1 MIKEAETAGASEAGT
16 TATAEAA
23 RVSYD
28 VQKAALDMQQSK
40 AEAAVLE
47 GHQKDFQE
55 SKEMF
60 KKELLDIIP
69 GALSAQ
75 TGEGAVEDKNVR
87 YMQVYFRAVI
97 ERQGLGISASYYE
110 PGPRLLSL
118 ENRRKIEL
126 KEISSRFI
134 PHLLVVFTQQ
144 LEILVTSL
152 AFGRNP
158 PF

>member
-28 VQKAALDMQQSK
+28 VQKAALNMQQSK

-47 GHQKDFQE
+47 GHQKDLQE

-87 YMQVYFRAVI
+87 YMQVCFDALI
-97 ERQGLGISASYYE
+97 ERQGLRISPSYYE
-110 PGPRLLSL
+110 PGLRLLS
-118 ENRRKIEL
+118 
-126 KEISSRFI
+126 
-134 PHLLVVFTQQ
+134 
-144 LEILVTSL
+144 
-152 AFGRNP
+152 
-158 PF
+158 

>member
-1 MIKEAETAGASEAGT
+1 MEKLHSMIKEAETAGASEAGT

-47 GHQKDFQE
+47 GHQKDLQE

-69 GALSAQ
+69 GALSTQA
-75 TGEGAVEDKNVR
+75 GEAAVEDKNVR

-97 ERQGLGISASYYE
+97 KRQGSGISPAAWPPAS
-110 PGPRLLSL
+110 
-118 ENRRKIEL
+118 
-126 KEISSRFI
+126 FI
-134 PHLLVVFTQQ
+134 
-144 LEILVTSL
+144 
-152 AFGRNP
+152 GK
-158 PF
+158 

>member
-1 MIKEAETAGASEAGT
+1 MEKLHSMIKEAETAGASEAGT
-16 TATAEAA
+16 TATAGAA

-47 GHQKDFQE
+47 GHQKDLQE

-69 GALSAQ
+69 GALSGQ

-97 ERQGLGISASYYE
+97 KRLG
-110 PGPRLLSL
+110 PG
-118 ENRRKIEL
+118 IY
-126 KEISSRFI
+126 
-134 PHLLVVFTQQ
+134 
-144 LEILVTSL
+144 
-152 AFGRNP
+152 
-158 PF
+158 

>member
-1 MIKEAETAGASEAGT
+1 MEKLHSMIKEAETTGASEAGT

-47 GHQKDFQE
+47 GHQKDLQE

-69 GALSAQ
+69 GALSTQ

-87 YMQVYFRAVI
+87 YMQVYFRAV
-97 ERQGLGISASYYE
+97 RQGPGIY
-110 PGPRLLSL
+110 
-118 ENRRKIEL
+118 
-126 KEISSRFI
+126 
-134 PHLLVVFTQQ
+134 
-144 LEILVTSL
+144 
-152 AFGRNP
+152 
-158 PF
+158 